1 MPDEFISE
9 RRPDVFI
16 GDAVVASAV
25 LEILEVLLSCVEE
38 ALPSGCTYVI
48 MPIVEL
54 FRLI

>member
-54 FRLI
+54 FGLI